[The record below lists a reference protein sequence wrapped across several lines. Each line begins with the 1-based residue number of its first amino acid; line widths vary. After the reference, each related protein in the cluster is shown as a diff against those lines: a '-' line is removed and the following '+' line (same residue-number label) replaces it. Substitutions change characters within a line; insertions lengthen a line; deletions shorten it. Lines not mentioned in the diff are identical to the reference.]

1 MATAAT
7 RTGQFDLRHDLDYF
21 RVTLVAGQRYVF
33 TMNGSG
39 ANPVTVTQ
47 LQLFTPG
54 SAVQSYAWDNYDFQ
68 PTSGGGSVISYV
80 ARESGTFYLL
90 AQLPAGQT
98 IAQSGAFDDTG
109 SYTVSANS
117 VALDDHSDIPASG
130 TALTIGGAL
139 TGVFDLRLDLDHF
152 KLTLTGGQ
160 RYLFTMNGS
169 GAQAVA
175 SSSLNVLDANGESV
189 VIDVH
194 ATSDGGAKIAFV
206 APTSGSYTLLA
217 TKPTSYFLTTPVDT
231 GSYTVAASSVALDD
245 HADLRALGTVLGVG
259 ATLAGAFDLRHDLD
273 YFKATLNAGQRYLFK
288 MNGGGAAPVSS
299 SNIELFDP
307 QGLSVVT
314 DTQST
319 ANGGAMF
326 SFVAPSSGTYSLLS
340 TLAEGAQGGNGDTG
354 NYTVNLTSVALDD
367 HSDLP
372 ATGTVLNVG
381 GALAGQVDLRM
392 DLDYFR
398 VNLTA
403 GQRVH
408 FQMQATG
415 ATPINTADVRL
426 RDPQGEFAGFDVS
439 FALDFG
445 FSIPGFPLST
455 PAHAKFVMTAATTGT
470 YTLLAQ
476 QGSGYIALGGSTATV
491 KDQGSYTVSATAV
504 PLDDHSDIMT
514 LGTPL
519 AVGAT
524 LGGAFD
530 FRHDF
535 DYFKATL
542 TAGQRYLLKMV
553 GTTVGSPTDTTM
565 FNLTVFESQGLSAQ
579 TDAATTYQ
587 GGAIIAYV
595 APVSGTYY
603 VLAQLIGASSVFGGT
618 AEDTASY
625 RLSLEAIAL
634 DDHSDL
640 RQQGTVLFTDTPP
653 ANVAPVAAN
662 GSGTTNE
669 DTALT
674 ANLPAATDANGDPIT
689 YARTSSPAKG
699 SVTVNANGSYT
710 YTPSLNANG
719 SDTFSFSVSDGKGGS
734 NSYTQTITIT
744 PVNDPATGGA
754 SVSGTP
760 QVGQTLTAAST
771 LADADGMGALAYQ
784 WLRAGAAIA
793 GATAASYLVA
803 TADVGAALSVRVS
816 FTDGGG
822 SAEAATSAATAVV
835 PPAVVVNQVVG
846 TAGNDNLLGSAGVDL
861 ITGLEG
867 NDTLAGL
874 AGNDTLEGGG
884 GRDVLA
890 GGTGSDTVN
899 GGGGIDIADY
909 RGASAVNANLQSGV
923 ATQGGDSDTLIA
935 IEAIFGSSAADTL
948 RGLDGGANLPGETVR
963 GGGGNDSIDGGTGI
977 DMAEF
982 SGLLSAYTISRTPG
996 TMNVSVAHNGGG
1008 ADGTDALNNVEL
1020 LLFGDRVVGFGPRVE
1035 EVARVAFAL
1044 WSPAI
1049 YASHTLFSKGLSF
1062 YTNEFGYS
1070 FDTLCQVA
1078 LQYHP
1083 EVGLALATKLVGN
1096 APGTTLTAAGLLTL
1110 MNANGGGD
1118 SATGRAAA
1126 VKAVALD
1133 AATSNQLDV
1142 MGVMTKGVVAT
1153 LNFDAEVYFGPLPG

>member
-33 TMNGSG
+33 TMNGTG
-39 ANPVTVTQ
+39 ANPVTVSQ

-54 SAVQSYAWDNYDFQ
+54 SAEHSYLWENYDLQ

-80 ARESGTFYLL
+80 ARESGTFFLL

-98 IAQSGAFDDTG
+98 IAQTGAFNDTG
-109 SYTVSANS
+109 TYTVSANS

-139 TGVFDLRLDLDHF
+139 TGLFDLRHDLDHF
-152 KLTLTGGQ
+152 KVTLTGGQ

-169 GAQAVA
+169 GAQAVE
-175 SSSLNVLDANGESV
+175 SSSLDVLDANGTSV
-189 VIDVH
+189 VNDTYD
-194 ATSDGGAKIAFV
+194 TSDGGAKIAFV
-206 APTSGSYTLLA
+206 APTSGTYSLLA
-217 TKPTSYFLTTPVDT
+217 TKPVSYFLTTPVDT

-245 HADLRALGTVLGVG
+245 HSDLRASGTVLGVG

-288 MNGGGAAPVSS
+288 MNGGGAAPVRSS
-299 SNIELFDP
+299 EIELFDP

-319 ANGGAMF
+319 ANGGAIF

-340 TLAEGAQGGNGDTG
+340 TLAQGAAGGNGDTG
-354 NYTVNLTSVALDD
+354 TYTVNLTSVTLDD

-372 ATGTVLNVG
+372 ATGTTLNVG
-381 GALAGQVDLRM
+381 GSLTGQIDLRM

-408 FQMQATG
+408 FQMQGNG
-415 ATPINTADVRL
+415 ATPINTANIFL
-426 RDPQGEFAGFDVS
+426 KNPQGEFAGTDVS
-439 FALDFG
+439 FAVDFG
-445 FSIPGFPLST
+445 FSIPGFPSST
-455 PAHAKFVMTAATTGT
+455 PAHAKFVMTAPTTGT

-524 LGGAFD
+524 LNGAFD
-530 FRHDF
+530 YRHDF

-542 TAGQRYLLKMV
+542 TAGQRYLIKMV
-553 GTTVGSPTDTTM
+553 GTSAGNPTDTTA
-565 FNLTVFESQGLSAQ
+565 FNITVFESQGLSAQ
-579 TDAATTYQ
+579 TDAATTNQ

-603 VLAQLIGASSVFGGT
+603 LLAQLIGAGSLLGGS
-618 AEDTASY
+618 DTASY
-625 RLSLEAIAL
+625 HLSLESIAL

-640 RQQGTVLFTDTPP
+640 RQQGTVLFTDTP
-653 ANVAPVAAN
+653 AVNVAPVAAN
-662 GSGTTNE
+662 GSAATNE

-674 ANLPAATDANGDPIT
+674 ANLPIATDANGDAIT
-689 YARTSSPAKG
+689 YAKTSNPSKG

-710 YTPSLNANG
+710 YTPAANANG
-719 SDTFSFSVSDGKGGS
+719 SDTFSFSVSDGQGAS
-734 NSYTQTITIT
+734 NSYTQTINIA
-744 PVNDPATGGA
+744 PVNDPASGGA

-771 LADADGMGALAYQ
+771 LADVDGMGTLAYQ
-784 WLRAGAAIA
+784 WLRAGAVIP
-793 GATAASYLVA
+793 GATAASYLVVA
-803 TADVGAALSVRVS
+803 ADVGAALSVRVS

-822 SAEAATSAATAVV
+822 SAEGATSTATAVV
-835 PPAVVVNQVVG
+835 PPVVVINQVVG
-846 TAGNDNLLGSAGVDL
+846 TAGHDNLPGSAGLDN
-861 ITGLEG
+861 ISGLEG
-867 NDTLAGL
+867 NDTLTGL
-874 AGNDTLEGGG
+874 AGDDTLDGGG

-890 GGTGSDTVN
+890 GGAGNDALN
-899 GGGGIDIADY
+899 GGAGVDVADY
-909 RGASAVNANLQSGV
+909 RGATAVNANLQSGV

-935 IEAIFGSSAADTL
+935 VEAIFGSTAADTL

-963 GGGGNDSIDGGTGI
+963 GGGGNDSLDGGTGI

-982 SGLLSAYTISRTPG
+982 SGLVSAYTITRTPG

-1008 ADGTDALNNVEL
+1008 ADGTDALNNIEL

-1083 EVGLALATKLVGN
+1083 EAGLALATKLVGN

-1133 AATSNQLDV
+1133 AATTNQLDLT
-1142 MGVMTKGVVAT
+1142 GVTSKGVVAT
-1153 LNFDAEVYFGPLPG
+1153 FNFDSDVYFGPLPG